1 MKKLEL
7 SMDRYTSIPKTKLN
21 ERQELIGMFLVALN
35 SCRKPPYKPL
45 KAARVG
51 VMLRYVETKALR
63 AFYGEC
69 NAASNFHSYYFW
81 RFKQAKNQPG

>member
-21 ERQELIGMFLVALN
+21 QRQELIGMFLVALN
-35 SCRKPPYKPL
+35 FYRKPPYKPL
-45 KAARVG
+45 KAPRVG
-51 VMLRYVETKALR
+51 MMLRYLSTSDLR

-81 RFKQAKNQPG
+81 RFKQAKNQPI